1 MKKFF
6 FFAAIAAIGLA
17 SCSSDETIASQA
29 TSESNTI
36 SFRPLVKNVTRATD
50 IDATTLQG
58 SGFKVFATL
67 TADFSSM
74 YFPETDFTWDG
85 TSSYTSSNKYYW
97 PSTGGLDFYAYAYNG
112 SSTISHEALTK
123 AFTITPAAAAADQCD
138 FVFANTNGKTK
149 TGTYDPTDPYNDE
162 SGSKTSNYGT
172 NGVPLNFRHALSKV
186 TVKLKNSNSNLKV
199 IVKNVTIGY
208 LNTVGTYTYSGS
220 TGGQGS
226 TDTKDAQNLKFEDW
240 GSKSGTGSYTQLA
253 STTAYTSATDATPL
267 PTPFILIPQALT
279 TATRYSGASG
289 TAFNGAYIKAQ
300 IKIKN
305 VGATETYIVG
315 SDGDADGNYETA
327 LWPLQAITWNPGYHY
342 IYTVDLAGGGY
353 YEVNHDDDPGLDPI
367 LEGSEI
373 KFVTVTVDGWDEA
386 NYTVGNMVY
395 AQGASYTGN
404 IVKAAGYYTFTIT
417 GLTSGETISGVTTT
431 EGTTVTPT
439 SGTAGTDGTFSF
451 SLTAPEN
458 TTGADRTITITVTDS
473 NAPTTTTITLTQA
486 GS

>member
-1 MKKFF
+1 MKKYFF
-6 FFAAIAAIGLA
+6 LAAIAAIGLA

-29 TSESNTI
+29 TSESNEI
-36 SFRPLVKNVTRATD
+36 SFRPIVNGTTRATD
-50 IDATTLQG
+50 ITSTTLQS

-67 TADFSSM
+67 TGDFSSM

-112 SSTISHEALTK
+112 NSTIAHDAQTK
-123 AFTITPAAAAADQCD
+123 AFTITPASTAADQSD

-149 TGTYDPTDPYNDE
+149 TGTYDPADPYNDASE
-162 SGSKTSNYGT
+162 SKTSNYGT

-186 TVKLKNSNSNLKV
+186 TVKLKNSNTNLKV

-220 TGGQGS
+220 FGGQGN
-226 TDTKDAQNLKFEDW
+226 TDTQNTQNLLFTDW
-240 GSKSGTGSYTQLA
+240 TEKSGTGSYTQLA
-253 STTAYTSATDATPL
+253 STTAYTSATEATPL
-267 PTPFILIPQALT
+267 PTPFILIPQGLT
-279 TATRYSGASG
+279 TATGYSGASG

-327 LWPLQAITWNPGYHY
+327 LWPLQAIVWNPGCHY

-353 YEVNHDDDPGLDPI
+353 YEVNHDAVPDLDPI

-404 IVKAAGYYTFTIT
+404 IVKAAGQYTITIT
-417 GLTSGETISGVTTT
+417 GLTGGETISNVATNVGS
-431 EGTTVTPT
+431 VTPAY
-439 SGTAGTDGTFSF
+439 GTAGTDGTFSF

-458 TTGADRTITITVTDS
+458 TTGANRTITITVTDS